1 MTLQVQDPAIYD
13 SRSSAPTHRGTVPRG
28 GRWLTKSSLKGF
40 GSWSPSPRLTWTS
53 WRLRGNWI
61 KPSCGS
67 GWTSRRL

>member
-1 MTLQVQDPAIYD
+1 RHRARA
-13 SRSSAPTHRGTVPRG
+13 SRCPPPPRGAAVPRG